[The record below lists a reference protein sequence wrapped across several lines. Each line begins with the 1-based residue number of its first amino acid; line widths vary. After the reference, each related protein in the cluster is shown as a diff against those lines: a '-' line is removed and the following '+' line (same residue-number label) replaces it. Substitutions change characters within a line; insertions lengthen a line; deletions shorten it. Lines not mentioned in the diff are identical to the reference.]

1 MDETEGGM
9 QPQSKG
15 SQGPLGGS
23 TPAPPPLPPVTNQQ
37 LLVIDGNVL
46 QVLTQNEARELA
58 ILQVEFARDVSERAT
73 QAYNRLLAV
82 LTNCGD

>member
-1 MDETEGGM
+1 MDETEGGV

-23 TPAPPPLPPVTNQQ
+23 NPAPPPPPVTNQQ

-46 QVLTQNEARELA
+46 QALSQNEARELA

-73 QAYNRLLAV
+73 QAYNRLLGV

>member
-1 MDETEGGM
+1 MDETEGGV

-23 TPAPPPLPPVTNQQ
+23 NPAPPLPPVTNQQ

-46 QVLTQNEARELA
+46 QALSQNEARELA